1 MKGEAMG
8 WRLQDCAGICLA
20 EAMIAMAAGVVVLSA
35 TIQTLNHF
43 QQKLW
48 AQHDAIAHHQDL
60 RVGMGVME
68 AELRVA
74 GAAAPAIGTGL
85 LRAEPQEVE
94 FLANLAGLVTTLS
107 SPVSSSQDELPVGD
121 GSDWPTGKQLLVCTE
136 DRCAEGRLA
145 RDGRPHRLSLTEPLG
160 QAFPAGSSVAVSN
173 LVRFYVRKDQNGTT
187 SLMRQVDGG
196 ASTLIGDVTWFR
208 LVYLDPEGK
217 RTQDPARVARVR
229 VEVSGGGDRR
239 VLTKDI
245 GLRAR

>member
-1 MKGEAMG
+1 CAMKGEAMG

-94 FLANLAGLVTTLS
+94 FLDRKSTRLNS
-107 SPVSSSQDELPVGD
+107 SHEWISY
-121 GSDWPTGKQLLVCTE
+121 
-136 DRCAEGRLA
+136 
-145 RDGRPHRLSLTEPLG
+145 
-160 QAFPAGSSVAVSN
+160 AVFC
-173 LVRFYVRKDQNGTT
+173 LKKKKT
-187 SLMRQVDGG
+187 
-196 ASTLIGDVTWFR
+196 
-208 LVYLDPEGK
+208 
-217 RTQDPARVARVR
+217 
-229 VEVSGGGDRR
+229 
-239 VLTKDI
+239 
-245 GLRAR
+245 

>member
-1 MKGEAMG
+1 MG

-94 FLANLAGLVTTLS
+94 FLATW
-107 SPVSSSQDELPVGD
+107 QDWSRHCRHRCHRARTSCRWATG
-121 GSDWPTGKQLLVCTE
+121 PTGRQGSNCWS
-136 DRCAEGRLA
+136 A
-145 RDGRPHRLSLTEPLG
+145 RKTG
-160 QAFPAGSSVAVSN
+160 
-173 LVRFYVRKDQNGTT
+173 VRKAAWLAMAG
-187 SLMRQVDGG
+187 R
-196 ASTLIGDVTWFR
+196 IGS
-208 LVYLDPEGK
+208 
-217 RTQDPARVARVR
+217 A
-229 VEVSGGGDRR
+229 
-239 VLTKDI
+239 
-245 GLRAR
+245 

>member
-217 RTQDPARVARVR
+217 RTQDPTRVARVR